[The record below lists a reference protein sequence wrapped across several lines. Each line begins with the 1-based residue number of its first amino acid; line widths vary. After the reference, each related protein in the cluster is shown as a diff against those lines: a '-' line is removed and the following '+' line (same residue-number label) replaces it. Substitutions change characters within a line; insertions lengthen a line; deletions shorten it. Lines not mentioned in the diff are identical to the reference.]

1 MTPPTRR
8 DGALSPSP
16 TPFPTVCAIRADADA
31 RHRCAGAAR
40 ALLATVTLALAPIGV
55 AHAADARAADALGAG
70 PDAGTTRAAPVHAAP
85 ERGPS
90 FAHRTPE
97 ARPARNA
104 ARCELAAGTLPRL
117 ADPIERGADFLR
129 RLAGLGER
137 ERDAAIRDALLGGN
151 VPPFLRAAVPI
162 ELIGRVID
170 GVVTRVTLCVLPDYL
185 AVGTARDS
193 LLVPMGLD
201 TALAVA
207 DAFGFVLP
215 TRRMVD
221 AIYRHAAVRLS
232 PQPLPPGEK
241 MRSTDYYVRHNDMVQ
256 AQRSAAAATPAVLTA
271 GHKKDLVISRQL
283 WSTPG
288 RVAIYGWHRSE
299 RAPIQPLSIVHGARY
314 ADYSHGVRLVST
326 TAFVNGQPKS
336 IFELMRDERF
346 ASLLSD
352 EGPLADLPQAL
363 RSLAGNGATVL
374 AGLRAA
380 H

>member
-1 MTPPTRR
+1 MIK
-8 DGALSPSP
+8 A
-16 TPFPTVCAIRADADA
+16 
-31 RHRCAGAAR
+31 
-40 ALLATVTLALAPIGV
+40 
-55 AHAADARAADALGAG
+55 
-70 PDAGTTRAAPVHAAP
+70 
-85 ERGPS
+85 
-90 FAHRTPE
+90 
-97 ARPARNA
+97 
-104 ARCELAAGTLPRL
+104 
-117 ADPIERGADFLR
+117 R
-129 RLAGLGER
+129 RLARFGLAIAAVLALPAMARAEPAPPSCAPATKQIPPRAASAPAGAEFAR
-137 ERDAAIRDALLGGN
+137 QVASLSERDRDVAIRDALLGGN
-151 VPPFLRAAVPI
+151 VPPSLRAAVPI

-207 DAFGFVLP
+207 DAFGFTLP

-221 AIYRHAAVRLS
+221 AIYQQAVVRLT

-241 MRSTDYYVRHNDMVQ
+241 MRSTDYYVRHNEMVQ
-256 AQRSAAAATPAVLTA
+256 AQRSTAAAQPVALTA

-288 RVAIYGWHRSE
+288 RVAIYGWHRGE
-299 RAPIQPLSIVHGARY
+299 RAPIQPLSVVHGARY

-326 TAFVNGQPKS
+326 TAFVDGQPKS
-336 IFELMRDERF
+336 IFELMRDERY
-346 ASLLSD
+346 AALLSD

-363 RSLAGNGATVL
+363 RTLAGNGATVL
-374 AGLRAA
+374 AGLRAG